1 MEDEDG
7 ANEPGTGGK
16 YLDGGCLHGI
26 LVILNL
32 EEASKQRETK
42 RCVMFD
48 KHLVSAAKGFGY
60 FEW

>member
-1 MEDEDG
+1 MNP
-7 ANEPGTGGK
+7 ALGGK
-16 YLDGGCLHGI
+16 HLDGGLFTWE
-26 LVILNL
+26 VILNL